1 MSQRRRFS
9 SSQKL
14 ISTTDLK
21 SYVTYAN
28 KEFIDI
34 SGFTEHELIGS
45 PHNLVRHSEMPKDA
59 FKSLWSTVQ
68 SGSAWMGMVKNRCK
82 NGDYYWV
89 DAYVTPVQEHG
100 QVIGYQSVRAS
111 PEETHV
117 DNAIALYGKMVSG
130 ERVKLDS
137 MLGWRQKQHV
147 AQLLTGLLA
156 IVVMSLPV
164 ESIILKILVAVGIL
178 AVGLGVNLVLSSQLN
193 SVLDK
198 CQAVTSDPHARA
210 VYTGRT
216 DELGWI
222 ELALKF
228 NKSKIDTIL
237 TRVDESSNRL
247 AEIASRSAEA
257 ISSTDTALQRQ
268 QSELASVSSAVTEM
282 SSAISEVSSNTTNT
296 SSAAEEAELNVN
308 QGHTSIQQSQ
318 SATTLLAKNIDEI
331 THLVQELGQDSTAI
345 GSVVEV
351 INSIAEQTNLLALNA
366 AIEAARAGEQ
376 GRGFAVVADEVRTLA
391 SRTQKSTVEIKALIN
406 KVQSSTR
413 TCITSIAEAQDK
425 AQQCVHFNDEAG
437 NSYKSISQAV
447 SSIRNM
453 TFQVATAVEE
463 QSAVAEEVT
472 RNLVNIQ
479 TLTERTSE
487 ASTLTSKASN
497 RLVSDVTSLRDM
509 VSQFSA

>member
-9 SSQKL
+9 STQKL
-14 ISTTDLK
+14 VSTTDLK
-21 SYVTYAN
+21 SYITYAN

-34 SGFTEHELIGS
+34 SGFAEQDLIGS
-45 PHNLVRHSEMPKDA
+45 PHNLVRHGDMPKDA

-68 SGSAWMGMVKNRCK
+68 SGNAWMGMVKNRCK
-82 NGDYYWV
+82 NGDFYWV
-89 DAYVTPVQEHG
+89 DAYITPVQEHG
-100 QVIGYQSVRAS
+100 QVVGYQSVRVS

-117 DNAIALYGKMVSG
+117 DNAIALYNKLVSG
-130 ERVKLDS
+130 TRVSLQAL
-137 MLGWRQKQHV
+137 LGWRQKQHV
-147 AQLLTGLLA
+147 AQLLTGVLAVAVMLMPIESVALKLLA
-156 IVVMSLPV
+156 GFG
-164 ESIILKILVAVGIL
+164 LVLI
-178 AVGLGVNLVLSSQLN
+178 GLGVNLALASQLN

-198 CQAVTSDPHARA
+198 CQAITSDPLARA
-210 VYTGRT
+210 VYTGRN

-228 NKSKIDTIL
+228 NKSRIDTIL

-247 AEIASRSAEA
+247 AEIANNSARA
-257 ISSTDTALQRQ
+257 VQATDTAIQRQ
-268 QSELASVSSAVTEM
+268 QAELASVSSAVTEM
-282 SSAISEVSSNTTNT
+282 SSAINEVSSNTTNT
-296 SSAAEEAELNVN
+296 SSAAEEAELSVN
-308 QGHTSIQQSQ
+308 QGHASIQQSQ
-318 SATTLLAKNIDEI
+318 SATTLLARNIDEI
-331 THLVQELGQDSTAI
+331 TQLVQELGQDSTAI

-413 TCITSIAEAQDK
+413 TCITSIGEAQDK
-425 AQQCVHFNDEAG
+425 AQQCVHFNEAAG
-437 NSYKSISQAV
+437 NSYSSISQAV

-453 TFQVATAVEE
+453 AFQVATAVEE

-479 TLTERTSE
+479 THSERTSE
-487 ASTLTSKASN
+487 ASTLTSEASKH
-497 RLVSDVTSLRDM
+497 LVGDVTSLREM
-509 VSQFSA
+509 VAQFSA

>member
-14 ISTTDLK
+14 VSTTDLK
-21 SYVTYAN
+21 SYITYAN
-28 KEFIDI
+28 KEFVDI
-34 SGFTEHELIGS
+34 SGFSEHELIGS
-45 PHNLVRHSEMPKDA
+45 PHNLVRHAEMPKEA

-68 SGSAWMGMVKNRCK
+68 SGNAWMGMVKNRCK
-82 NGDYYWV
+82 NGDFYWV

-100 QVIGYQSVRAS
+100 QVVGYQSVRVS

-117 DNAIALYGKMVSG
+117 DNAITLYRKLVSG
-130 ERVKLDS
+130 ARVSLQS
-137 MLGWRQKQHV
+137 LVSWRQKQHI
-147 AQLLTGLLA
+147 AQLLSGVLAMTMMLLPMESTVFKLMAALAMLAAGLA
-156 IVVMSLPV
+156 
-164 ESIILKILVAVGIL
+164 
-178 AVGLGVNLVLSSQLN
+178 VNLVLSSQLN
-193 SVLDK
+193 AVLDK
-198 CQAVTSDPHARA
+198 CQAITSDPVARA

-228 NKSKIDTIL
+228 NKSRIDTIL
-237 TRVDESSNRL
+237 TRVEESSNRL
-247 AEIASRSAEA
+247 TDIANHSAQAVRATDAA
-257 ISSTDTALQRQ
+257 IQRQ
-268 QSELASVSSAVTEM
+268 QAELASVSSAVTEM
-282 SSAISEVSSNTTNT
+282 SSAINEVSSNTTNT
-296 SSAAEEAELNVN
+296 SSAAEEAELSVN
-308 QGHTSIQQSQ
+308 QGHASIQQSQ

-331 THLVQELGQDSTAI
+331 TQLVQELGQDSTAI

-437 NSYKSISQAV
+437 SSYNSISQAV

-479 TLTERTSE
+479 THSERTSE
-487 ASTLTSKASN
+487 ASTLTSEASN
-497 RLVSDVTSLRDM
+497 RLVTDVTSLREM